1 MYVERTAQG
10 VTIRLST
17 DEARCLRSD
26 LDLIPTK
33 QSGNP
38 ELFRKLVS
46 GLTGAV
52 NVTAANAADAIRE
65 VASEISDR
73 EDRHDLRRIADL
85 LAAGDLV
92 AAKRATANL
101 DTAVRD
107 EIPREAWP
115 FVGLRAIR

>member
-38 ELFRKLVS
+38 EFFAKLQARFR
-46 GLTGAV
+46 
-52 NVTAANAADAIRE
+52 
-65 VASEISDR
+65 SDR
-73 EDRHDLRRIADL
+73 SRQRLNRQCGRCDP
-85 LAAGDLV
+85 GD
-92 AAKRATANL
+92 
-101 DTAVRD
+101 
-107 EIPREAWP
+107 
-115 FVGLRAIR
+115 GL

>member
-1 MYVERTAQG
+1 MPPERPGSDSHEAIGKPG
-10 VTIRLST
+10 VF
-17 DEARCLRSD
+17 A
-26 LDLIPTK
+26 
-33 QSGNP
+33 
-38 ELFRKLVS
+38 KLVS

-52 NVTAANAADAIRE
+52 NVSTVNAADAIRE
-65 VASEISDR
+65 VAYDFRGRDRSD
-73 EDRHDLRRIADL
+73 LIRIADL
-85 LAAGDLV
+85 LATGDLV